1 MGSTPRRR
9 QVAYPVAM
17 TRSSDPDETLAAWRA
32 TVAAGD
38 VVVIR
43 QSRTRAVGYLLLVV
57 GLTAVCVWVLLRGD
71 GWWLRTALMWAGV
84 LLFGVLGIPVL
95 ARQVVRGE
103 QPVVRVTATTVSVG
117 DETLPLSQITWVRR
131 HDGTYG
137 EVAADRSGG
146 VSVFRGEEH
155 VLEIPLPPSVP
166 TGAVERLL
174 VPGGHPRG
182 E

>member
-9 QVAYPVAM
+9 HVAYPVAM
-17 TRSSDPDETLAAWRA
+17 SRTPDPDETLATWRA
-32 TVAAGD
+32 TIAAGD
-38 VVVIR
+38 AVVIR
-43 QSRTRAVGYLLLVV
+43 QSRAQAVGYLLLVV